1 MSPTEL
7 IIIVFGLLILLQILS
22 NNKEDFS
29 LTKSLGNQ
37 VDKLD
42 IDIDYGMD
50 YAPVE
55 SDELVNK
62 MQSVL
67 EEEKQVRERGV
78 EDYQND
84 VVSAMNIPEFYHP
97 AEDIPFDVKRHEYK
111 FEKNPNNVIDEM
123 EEKGEPLELRKIFN
137 NTVKDYKQIEPIIYS
152 DARIDTNDFSY
163 LNAPIAKEVNH
174 TDTLELEPIS
184 AGSTSFSK
192 Y

>member
-84 VVSAMNIPEFYHP
+84 VVSAMNIPEFYYP

-137 NTVKDYKQIEPIIYS
+137 NTVKDYKQIEPRIYS